1 MEEESITDANDITVD
16 TFSNASNTQ
25 RENASGIFTNEK
37 LDKLDEPV
45 DAIYNLTINDSK
57 YSDSNTATA
66 SGSQGDITRNPE
78 TVTYTSNSKETV
90 TRISNGNYEQKLLS
104 NWTIPAVI
112 LTMNPRIDQR
122 IPPILLAP

>member
-57 YSDSNTATA
+57 YSDSKTATA

-112 LTMNPRIDQR
+112 LTINPRIDQR